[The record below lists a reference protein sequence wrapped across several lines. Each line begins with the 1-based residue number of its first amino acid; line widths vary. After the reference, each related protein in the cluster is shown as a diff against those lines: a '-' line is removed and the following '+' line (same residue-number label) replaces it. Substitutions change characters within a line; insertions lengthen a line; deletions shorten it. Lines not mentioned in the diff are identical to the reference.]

1 VHCKA
6 RRNGYSISE
15 NKTCQWPNCNNCKR
29 GFVRRH
35 FVTSGGRVH
44 VIGGLVKDNK
54 IKVVAGYYDV
64 TNGVVALL
72 D

>member
-1 VHCKA
+1 MDIRFPKTRHA
-6 RRNGYSISE
+6 NGRTATTASE
-15 NKTCQWPNCNNCKR
+15 DLS
-29 GFVRRH
+29 RRH

-44 VIGGLVKDNK
+44 CDWLVKHNK
-54 IKVVAGYYDV
+54 IKVVARYYDV